1 MSRDLTMAE
10 RRKNVSKKPKE
21 PVLADEKLRRHE
33 RYTLFLYLLGFPAIV
48 AGMVVL
54 SEFLSQGEPSR
65 IALYIAGGLTAAF
78 AIAFGVVYLLR
89 RRSDNA

>member
-1 MSRDLTMAE
+1 MAE
-10 RRKNVSKKPKE
+10 KRKNVSKKPKE
-21 PVLADEKLRRHE
+21 PVLEDEKLRRHE
-33 RYTLFLYLLGFPAIV
+33 RFTLFLYLLGGPAII

-65 IALYIAGGLTAAF
+65 VALYIAGGLFGAF
-78 AIAFGVVYLLR
+78 AIAFAVVYLLR